1 MLIDIGNNCI
11 ECLRDTSF
19 GSGEL
24 LFVNRIPSDNDKYSG
39 YLCPECQLIE
49 CQICDQK
56 VLDEWETVN
65 GIIFCTI
72 NDTCIEESNK
82 EKDLITLDE
91 VKYIIEKSISF
102 SNFEFIND
110 DQDLKDFILRMEVKL

>member
-39 YLCPECQLIE
+39 YLCSECQLIE

-56 VLDEWETVN
+56 VLDEWESVN

-110 DQDLKDFILRMEVKL
+110 DQDLKDFILRMEVKR